1 MKKILL
7 YSIFLSF
14 CFSGLAQSPK
24 REFRATWLTTVYRND
39 WPKSTVITSTGNSG
53 EIQMQ
58 KNEMIAI
65 LDSLKR
71 MNANSVCFQ
80 VRSRCDAMYK
90 SSYEP
95 WSSDLVGTRG
105 MDPGYDPL
113 AFVVQEGHKR
123 GIEVHTWINPYRFE
137 SVTNQWSGLPGDYR
151 STHPEWLLT
160 YPATNNSILNPGH
173 PEVLLQIKKIVA
185 EIVKNYDIDGVIF
198 DDYFYVSGTTDA
210 MDDAQYKLYNPDK
223 LSRGDWRRQN
233 VNKMVRGVR
242 DTIKSV
248 KPYVK
253 FGISPA
259 GVAASSQTVANKYGV
274 TPCPGSDWQYNDI
287 YSDPLAWL
295 SEGTIDYIS
304 PQIYWTIGSA
314 NDYAKLCTWWSFV
327 ANKFGRHF
335 YSSHSLSA
343 MTAGG
348 ASAPRMMKVAGQQT
362 DLSSMSGIERNAVQW
377 NSGIFYAPSAT
388 NFYASEIGNQVNLN
402 RQGDLNGAPGSI
414 FFPTKPVQNIAG
426 FISYIR
432 KYQYTNP
439 ALPPAVNWGQNPQYG
454 LVTGI
459 TLTGNV
465 LTWTNS
471 ETNVR
476 YTVYAIPNDKVN
488 LSGNFSTSAYLT
500 GISYQNSFTVP
511 AGISTTT
518 NTFAVAVLD
527 RYGNEYPPQLM
538 GQSPGSP
545 VTPVLISPS
554 NNGFIYPPV
563 DFKWNA
569 DPTVEYFTFE
579 VAEDLNFTKIIYR
592 RDITT
597 NTFPSSN
604 INYLKD
610 NGVYYWRVKSR
621 KANTPDGVSDV
632 RSFTL
637 HKFAVISPTNGS
649 TGVSLTPTISW
660 DNVSATATYTLE
672 LSTTQLFTTILY
684 SSTQSTASAVIPEN
698 VLNGSTTYYVRV
710 KVTDGNLQT
719 TTDAVSFTTMIL
731 PVPIPE
737 ITRPVNG
744 DFLTNSSL
752 EVCWKQQNSNGFR
765 AELSESNTFPP
776 RGTTVKTVDA
786 NTNCVIFT
794 NLATEK
800 IYFVRVFALT
810 TTGMTE
816 SSVVVTVNM
825 NTSIGQNSADGLDCY
840 LKTRPD
846 GVSELIVWSSEN
858 INAQISLYNLIGMLL
873 FDKNCNISQGINVI
887 DLNIDGFRSGVY
899 PLLIRT
905 EKNKQ
910 TIKLKK

>member
-24 REFRATWLTTVYRND
+24 REFRATWLTTVWRND

-58 KNEMIAI
+58 ENEMIAI

-71 MNANSVCFQ
+71 LNANSVCFQ

-95 WSSDLVGTRG
+95 WSSDLVADRG

-160 YPATNNSILNPGH
+160 YPASNNSILNPGH

-233 VNKMVRGVR
+233 VNKMVRAVR

-259 GVAASSQTVANKYGV
+259 GVAASSQAVANKYGV

-295 SEGTIDYIS
+295 SKGTIDYIS

-348 ASAPRMMKVAGQQT
+348 ATVPRMMKVAGQQT
-362 DLSSMSGIERNAVQW
+362 NLTSLSGIEKMAAQW
-377 NSGIFYAPSAT
+377 NFGISKAPSAT
-388 NFYASEIGNQVNLN
+388 NFYASETGNQVNLN
-402 RQGDLNGAPGSI
+402 RQGDMNGAPGSI

-432 KYQYTNP
+432 KYQFIRP
-439 ALPPAVNWGQNPQYG
+439 ALTPFVNWGQHPEYG
-454 LVTGI
+454 LVSGLSLSAG
-459 TLTGNV
+459 TLTWSDAGPN
-465 LTWTNS
+465 L
-471 ETNVR
+471 R
-476 YTVYAIPNDKVN
+476 YTVYAIPNEKVN
-488 LSGNFSTSAYLT
+488 DVGNFSTSTYLI
-500 GISYQNSFTVP
+500 GISYQNSFTIP
-511 AGISTTT
+511 ANVSTTT

-538 GQSPGSP
+538 GQSPGSQII
-545 VTPVLISPS
+545 PVLVSPS
-554 NNGFIYPPV
+554 DNSLVYPPI
-563 DFKWNA
+563 DFKWSA
-569 DPTVEYFTFE
+569 AAVEYFTFE
-579 VAEDLNFTKIIYR
+579 VAEDFNFTNIIYS
-592 RDITT
+592 RDITA

-621 KANTPDGVSDV
+621 KANTPDGISEV

-684 SSTQSTASAVIPEN
+684 SSIQSTASAVIPEN

-710 KVTDGNLQT
+710 KVTDVNLQT
-719 TTDAVSFTTMIL
+719 TTDAVSFTTRIL

-737 ITRPVNG
+737 ITKPVNG
-744 DFLTNSSL
+744 YFLTNSSL
-752 EVCWKQQNSNGFR
+752 EVCWKPQNSNGFR
-765 AELSESNTFPP
+765 AELSESYTFPP

-794 NLATEK
+794 NLVTDK

-816 SSVVVTVNM
+816 SSAVVTVNQ
-825 NTSIGQNSADGLDCY
+825 NTSIGKNDANDFDCY

-846 GVSELIVWSSEN
+846 RVSELVIRSSEN

-873 FDKNCNISQGINVI
+873 FDKNCNISPGINVI
-887 DLNIDGFRSGVY
+887 NLNINELKSGVY
-899 PLLIRT
+899 PLLIKT
-905 EKNKQ
+905 DKNKR

>member
-1 MKKILL
+1 MKKILIF
-7 YSIFLSF
+7 SILLSLS
-14 CFSGLAQSPK
+14 FSGLAQSPK
-24 REFRATWLTTVYRND
+24 REFRATWLTTVWRND
-39 WPKSTVITSTGNSG
+39 WPKSTIITSTGNTG

-58 KNEMIAI
+58 KNEMIGI

-80 VRSRCDAMYK
+80 VRSRCDAMYR

-287 YSDPLAWL
+287 FSDPLAWL

-348 ASAPRMMKVAGQQT
+348 ATAPRMMKVAGQQT
-362 DLSSMSGIERNAVQW
+362 DLSSLSGIEKSAALW
-377 NSGIFYAPSAT
+377 NSYILKAPMAT

-432 KYQYTNP
+432 KYQFVKP
-439 ALPPAVNWGQNPQYG
+439 ALTPAVNWGQHPEYG
-454 LVTGI
+454 LVSGI
-459 TLTGNV
+459 NLSTNV
-465 LTWTNS
+465 LSWNDAGP
-471 ETNVR
+471 NLR

-488 LSGNFSTSAYLT
+488 EVGNFSVSNYFL
-500 GISYQNSFTVP
+500 GISYQNSLTIP
-511 AGISTTT
+511 PGISTTT

-579 VAEDLNFTKIIYR
+579 VAEDLNFTKIIYS
-592 RDITT
+592 RDLTA

-621 KANTPDGVSDV
+621 KANTSDGVSEV

-649 TGVSLTPTISW
+649 TGISLTPTISW

-672 LSTTQLFTTILY
+672 LSTTLQFTTILY
-684 SSTQSTASAVIPEN
+684 TSTQSTASAVIPEN

-710 KVTDGNLQT
+710 KVTDANLQT
-719 TTDAVSFTTMIL
+719 TTDAVSFTTLIL
-731 PVPIPE
+731 PVPVPE
-737 ITRPVNG
+737 ITKPVNG
-744 DFLTNSSL
+744 DFLTNTSL
-752 EVCWKQQNSNGFR
+752 EVCWKPQNSNGFR

-776 RGTTVKTVDA
+776 RGTTVKTTDA

-794 NLATEK
+794 NLITEK
-800 IYFVRVFALT
+800 IYYVRVFALT
-810 TTGMTE
+810 TTGTTE
-816 SSVVVTVNM
+816 ASAVVTVNM
-825 NTSIGQNSADGLDCY
+825 NTALPGIGADGLDCY

-846 GVSELIVWSSEN
+846 RVTELVIRSSEN
-858 INAQISLYNLIGMLL
+858 TNAHISLYNLTGILV
-873 FDKNCNISQGINVI
+873 FDKKCNLSQGITVI
-887 DLNIDGFRSGVY
+887 DLNTNGLESGIY
-899 PLLIRT
+899 PLIIKT
-905 EKNKQ
+905 ERYKR

>member
-1 MKKILL
+1 M
-7 YSIFLSF
+7 
-14 CFSGLAQSPK
+14 
-24 REFRATWLTTVYRND
+24 
-39 WPKSTVITSTGNSG
+39 
-53 EIQMQ
+53 
-58 KNEMIAI
+58 
-65 LDSLKR
+65 
-71 MNANSVCFQ
+71 
-80 VRSRCDAMYK
+80 
-90 SSYEP
+90 
-95 WSSDLVGTRG
+95 
-105 MDPGYDPL
+105 
-113 AFVVQEGHKR
+113 
-123 GIEVHTWINPYRFE
+123 
-137 SVTNQWSGLPGDYR
+137 
-151 STHPEWLLT
+151 
-160 YPATNNSILNPGH
+160 
-173 PEVLLQIKKIVA
+173 
-185 EIVKNYDIDGVIF
+185 
-198 DDYFYVSGTTDA
+198 
-210 MDDAQYKLYNPDK
+210 
-223 LSRGDWRRQN
+223 
-233 VNKMVRGVR
+233 
-242 DTIKSV
+242 
-248 KPYVK
+248 
-253 FGISPA
+253 
-259 GVAASSQTVANKYGV
+259 

-348 ASAPRMMKVAGQQT
+348 ATAPRMMKVAGQQT
-362 DLSSMSGIERNAVQW
+362 DLSSLSGIEKSSVLW
-377 NSGIFYAPSAT
+377 NSNISKAPAAT

-432 KYQYTNP
+432 KYQFVKP
-439 ALPPAVNWGQNPQYG
+439 ALTPAVNWGQHPEYG
-454 LVTGI
+454 LVSGI
-459 TLTGNV
+459 NLSTNV
-465 LTWTNS
+465 LSWNDAGP
-471 ETNVR
+471 NLR

-488 LSGNFSTSAYLT
+488 EVGNFSVSNYFL
-500 GISYQNSFTVP
+500 GISYQNSLTIP
-511 AGISTTT
+511 PGISTTT

-579 VAEDLNFTKIIYR
+579 VAEDLNFTKIIYS
-592 RDITT
+592 RDLTA

-610 NGVYYWRVKSR
+610 NGLYYWRVKSR
-621 KANTPDGVSDV
+621 KANTSDGVSEV

-649 TGVSLTPTISW
+649 TGISLTPTISW
-660 DNVSATATYTLE
+660 DNVSATASYTLE
-672 LSTTQLFTTILY
+672 LSTTLQFTTIIY

-710 KVTDGNLQT
+710 KVTDANLQT
-719 TTDAVSFTTMIL
+719 TTDAVSFTTLIL
-731 PVPIPE
+731 PVPVPE
-737 ITRPVNG
+737 ITKPVNG
-744 DFLTNSSL
+744 DFLTNTSL
-752 EVCWKQQNSNGFR
+752 EVCWKPQNSNGFR

-776 RGTTVKTVDA
+776 RGTTVKTTDA

-794 NLATEK
+794 NLITEK
-800 IYFVRVFALT
+800 IYYVRVFALT
-810 TTGMTE
+810 TTGTTE
-816 SSVVVTVNM
+816 ASAVVTVNM
-825 NTSIGQNSADGLDCY
+825 NTALPGIGADGLDCY

-846 GVSELIVWSSEN
+846 RVTELVIRSSEN
-858 INAQISLYNLIGMLL
+858 TNAHISLYNLTGILV
-873 FDKNCNISQGINVI
+873 FDKKCNLSQGITVI
-887 DLNIDGFRSGVY
+887 DLNTNGLEDGIY
-899 PLLIRT
+899 PIVINTDKYKR
-905 EKNKQ
+905 